1 MQGDY
6 AILESNTPVEC
17 TQIHHYAFETEKK
30 ALHKSSPTLPMS
42 KRLGSAIR
50 SSPLHVTRPRNS
62 SLVAILGGSAGCQ
75 TKTALEN
82 SGLATSRV
90 GGMNGSHSSFL
101 PSGSVLNMSFHP
113 SMTSTS
119 NISRPS
125 RLMSASELYELK
137 DQLWKA
143 STSGGLRKVLSTVSS
158 GDCANPR
165 AQGQL
170 SFFNQMFNTSTPPES
185 PMTCIPLP
193 RESVALIV
201 DAVRVSALED
211 DEKCRFLFEMFDV
224 EHRGVLSKE
233 GVRAF
238 IEATFA
244 ANGVEF
250 LGAFDYDA
258 VVDKVFDRC
267 RQHDTMTYSE
277 FKSAFGAVV
286 AEADDDKS
294 KEALGRLSVMAQTQR
309 QKEVMHK
316 HDRSE
321 RWHRVK
327 KFCRRYNAEIFWLTL
342 YSLLM
347 VAV

>member
-143 STSGGLRKVLSTVSS
+143 STSGGLRK
-158 GDCANPR
+158 
-165 AQGQL
+165 
-170 SFFNQMFNTSTPPES
+170 
-185 PMTCIPLP
+185 
-193 RESVALIV
+193 
-201 DAVRVSALED
+201 
-211 DEKCRFLFEMFDV
+211 
-224 EHRGVLSKE
+224 HRGVLSKE

-294 KEALGRLSVMAQTQR
+294 KEALGRLSVMAQTQC

-316 HDRSE
+316 HDRGG
-321 RWHRVK
+321 RWHRIK

-347 VAV
+347 VAVFMAKASRFAFDPAVGNCPRIAKGF

>member
-1 MQGDY
+1 M
-6 AILESNTPVEC
+6 
-17 TQIHHYAFETEKK
+17 
-30 ALHKSSPTLPMS
+30 M
-42 KRLGSAIR
+42 
-50 SSPLHVTRPRNS
+50 
-62 SLVAILGGSAGCQ
+62 
-75 TKTALEN
+75 
-82 SGLATSRV
+82 
-90 GGMNGSHSSFL
+90 
-101 PSGSVLNMSFHP
+101 
-113 SMTSTS
+113 
-119 NISRPS
+119 
-125 RLMSASELYELK
+125 
-137 DQLWKA
+137 
-143 STSGGLRKVLSTVSS
+143 
-158 GDCANPR
+158 
-165 AQGQL
+165 
-170 SFFNQMFNTSTPPES
+170 
-185 PMTCIPLP
+185 
-193 RESVALIV
+193 V

-267 RQHDTMTYSE
+267 RQHDNMTYSE

-294 KEALGRLSVMAQTQR
+294 KEALGRLSVMAQTRR

>member
-1 MQGDY
+1 M
-6 AILESNTPVEC
+6 
-17 TQIHHYAFETEKK
+17 
-30 ALHKSSPTLPMS
+30 M
-42 KRLGSAIR
+42 
-50 SSPLHVTRPRNS
+50 
-62 SLVAILGGSAGCQ
+62 
-75 TKTALEN
+75 
-82 SGLATSRV
+82 
-90 GGMNGSHSSFL
+90 
-101 PSGSVLNMSFHP
+101 
-113 SMTSTS
+113 
-119 NISRPS
+119 
-125 RLMSASELYELK
+125 
-137 DQLWKA
+137 
-143 STSGGLRKVLSTVSS
+143 
-158 GDCANPR
+158 
-165 AQGQL
+165 
-170 SFFNQMFNTSTPPES
+170 
-185 PMTCIPLP
+185 
-193 RESVALIV
+193 V

-267 RQHDTMTYSE
+267 RQHDNMTYSE

-294 KEALGRLSVMAQTQR
+294 KEALGRLSVMAQTRR

-347 VAV
+347 VAVFIAKASRFAFDPAVGNCPRIAKGF